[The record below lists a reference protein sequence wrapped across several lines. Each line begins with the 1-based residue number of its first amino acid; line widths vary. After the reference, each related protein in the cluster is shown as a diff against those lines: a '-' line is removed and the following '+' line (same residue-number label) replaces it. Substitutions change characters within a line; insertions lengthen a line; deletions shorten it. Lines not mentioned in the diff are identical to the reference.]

1 MSERTAFV
9 TGAARGIGRA
19 IAETLVSQGNRVVI
33 GDLRLADAETTASQ
47 ISSDGRAVGVELDV
61 TSTEIVATAIRA
73 AEDAFGPIE
82 ILVNNAGWDEL
93 HPFVETDEPF
103 WDRVI
108 EVNYKGVLRTT
119 AVILPGMIEREW
131 GRLVN
136 IASDAARVGSSLE
149 AVYAGAK
156 GGVAAFTKTIA
167 REVARNGISANV
179 VCPGPT
185 DTALLAQVTGGH
197 ENAEKVIEKMARS
210 VPMKRIGKPADI
222 AAAVGF
228 LCSDEAGFITGQTLS
243 VSGGLTMAG

>member
-9 TGAARGIGRA
+9 TGAARGIGHA
-19 IAETLVSQGNRVVI
+19 IAETLVAKGNRVVI
-33 GDLRLADAETTASQ
+33 GDLRLSDAESAAGEIGTA
-47 ISSDGRAVGVELDV
+47 DKALGVELDV
-61 TSTEIVATAIRA
+61 TDMASVQAAIRQ
-73 AEDAFGPIE
+73 AEEAFGPIE

-93 HPFVETDEPF
+93 HPFVETEEPF

-108 EVNYKGVLRTT
+108 DVNYKGVLRTT
-119 AVILPGMIEREW
+119 ATVLPGMIEREW

-136 IASDAARVGSSLE
+136 IASDAARVGSSFE

-156 GGVAAFTKTIA
+156 GGVVSFTKTIA
-167 REVARNGISANV
+167 REVARNGIAANV

-197 ENAEKVIEKMARS
+197 DNATKMIEKMAAA
-210 VPMKRIGKPADI
+210 VPMKRIGKPTDI